1 MVIEHPLCCLVL
13 CAQVHAGMWTRN
25 ETLSNQVNSYHNVKC
40 RLEMFD
46 KDLMM
51 LQEGASMMDPNHF
64 LMIVLSRFELFHI
77 VSSADCR
84 IRYNIENTDKHVVQQ
99 NSTLIEEMLHLI
111 IMIVGVSVL
120 GERFTPGIGHVEDC
134 DELKREIIHRL
145 CIRPMAHSELVKALP
160 ENFILDTGRGSSAK
174 A

>member
-1 MVIEHPLCCLVL
+1 M
-13 CAQVHAGMWTRN
+13 
-25 ETLSNQVNSYHNVKC
+25 LSTTTNVKC

-51 LQEGASMMDPNHF
+51 LQVGASMMDPNHF
-64 LMIVLSRFELFHI
+64 LMIVLSLFELFHI

-84 IRYNIENTDKHVVQQ
+84 KRYNIENTDKDVVQQ

-111 IMIVGVSVL
+111 IMVV

-134 DELKREIIHRL
+134 DELNREIIHRL

-160 ENFILDTGRGSSAK
+160 ENVSRRTHGIVQLVMDFLCAAVQLYYIISK
-174 A
+174 AFL